1 MGQRFERDRIE
12 AQDIIDA
19 LERIDMSDGSFERV
33 FGIAQK
39 QWDNILAGK
48 APVPNWI
55 PINLAM
61 LENCPTALAE
71 AKRRAGELI
80 SFDNHNPE
88 RGEYPYLKGDKNV

>member
-12 AQDIIDA
+12 PQDILDA
-19 LERIDMSDGSFERV
+19 LERIDMSERSFERV

-39 QWDNILAGK
+39 QLDTIFDGA

-55 PINLAM
+55 PIVLAM
-61 LENCPTALAE
+61 LENCPSALPE

-80 SFDNHNPE
+80 RLDTHKPE
-88 RGEYPYLKGDKNV
+88 RGEYPYLRRG